1 MNRTISAGPDPRIV
15 IESAGGDLSI
25 VGWEGED
32 ILIKG
37 DEDEIRFDQN
47 GDLVTVSSADDLSL
61 RIPRNAR
68 LRVDNVGGDMSLRGV
83 FGGVELMN
91 VGGDL
96 SVREVGTIAIDNVQ
110 SDFSLRGARGNVSVK
125 NVAGDA
131 SVRDVEGHVSL
142 SVGDDLVLRNVMN
155 GNISANVGEDVMLY
169 LAPDAGQAVSVTAGD
184 DILLVMAPQSNATV
198 SMSADEIDVDWPGV
212 ENVED
217 QTAYVLTV
225 GNGSAVVSLNAGSD
239 IRVTSE
245 SGAGESA
252 DEHGNFAGMM
262 FDWSSFGDQLNER
275 ISRRVEEA
283 TRRAEEASR
292 RAAQQAERAARRAEA
307 RVRGRAK
314 VGRWN
319 WNIEPGSFPPP
330 PPPPQR
336 DPVSEEERVAIL
348 KMLAEKKITADE
360 ADALLAALEGGS

>member
-15 IESAGGDLSI
+15 IESAGGDLSV

-37 DEDEIRFDQN
+37 DEEEIRYTQN
-47 GDLVTVSSADDLSL
+47 GDLVTVSSTDDLSL

-68 LRVDNVGGDMSLRGV
+68 LRIDSVAGDMSLRGV
-83 FGGVELMN
+83 FGGIEMKNVE
-91 VGGDL
+91 GDL
-96 SVREVGTIAIDNVQ
+96 SIRDAGAIAIDNVQ

-131 SVRDVEGHVSL
+131 SVRDVDGNVSL
-142 SVGDDLVLRNVMN
+142 SVGDDLVLRNVTN

-198 SMSADEIDVDWPGV
+198 TMSADEIDVDWPGV

>member
-1 MNRTISAGPDPRIV
+1 MNRTISVGPEPRIV
-15 IESAGGDLSI
+15 IESVSGDLSV

-37 DEDEIRFDQN
+37 DEDEVRFSQN
-47 GDLVTVSSADDLSL
+47 GGLVTVSSTDDLSL
-61 RIPRNAR
+61 RVPRNANLR
-68 LRVDNVGGDMSLRGV
+68 LESVEGDMSLRGV
-83 FGGVELMN
+83 FGDIKMKNVE
-91 VGGDL
+91 GDL
-96 SVREVGTIAIDNVQ
+96 SVRDVGTISIENIQ
-110 SDFSLRGARGNVSVK
+110 SDFSLRGARGSVAVK
-125 NVAGDA
+125 NVSGDA
-131 SVRDVEGHVSL
+131 SVRDVDGNVNL
-142 SVGDDLVLRNVMN
+142 SVGDDLVLRNVTN

-169 LAPDAGQAVSVTAGD
+169 LAPSDSQAVSVTAGD
-184 DILLVMAPQSNATV
+184 DILLVLAPQSNATL
-198 SMSADEIDVDWPGV
+198 SLSADDIEIDWPGV
-212 ENVED
+212 EEIED

-225 GNGSAVVSLNAGSD
+225 GDGSAVVSLNAGSD

-245 SGAGESA
+245 NDAGESA

-262 FDWSSFGDQLNER
+262 FDWSNFGDQLNER
-275 ISRRVEEA
+275 ISRRVEDA
-283 TRRAEEASR
+283 TRRAAQQAE

-307 RVRGRAK
+307 RIRGRAK

-336 DPVSEEERVAIL
+336 EPVSEEERVTIL
-348 KMLAEKKITADE
+348 KMLAEKKITAAE

>member
-1 MNRTISAGPDPRIV
+1 MNRTISAGPNPRIV
-15 IESAGGDLSI
+15 IDSVGGDLSV

-37 DEDEIRFDQN
+37 DEDEIRLNQS

-61 RIPRNAR
+61 RIPRNAQ
-68 LRVDNVGGDMSLRGV
+68 LRVDHVGGDMSLRGV
-83 FGGVELMN
+83 FGSIELAN

-96 SVREVGTIAIDNVQ
+96 SVRDVGTIAIDNIQ
-110 SDFSLRGARGNVSVK
+110 SDFSLRGARGNLAVK

-198 SMSADEIDVDWPGV
+198 SMSADEIEIDWPGV

-225 GNGSAVVSLNAGSD
+225 GNGSASVSLNAGSD

-283 TRRAEEASR
+283 SRRAEEASR

-319 WNIEPGSFPPP
+319 WNVEPGSFPPP